1 MVYIPDWRSIPQV
14 KLNPRYMPD
23 RSQPLSANF
32 RDSLSILTG
41 GQQRARVPGNQTFAY
56 KTGQQTNSILDR
68 LRQMQNNTGGSM
80 NSPVAGGSTTGG
92 GSEFNRL
99 VSAIA
104 GKESGGN
111 YRAVNRSS
119 GALGKYQIMPGNVG
133 PWSRE
138 ILGRTVS
145 TSEFLRNPQLQ
156 DAIARGKL
164 QQYYK
169 QYGAAGAATAWYAG
183 PGAVRNKMGSTRK
196 QGAYPSIN
204 AYWQDILRRMR

>member
-1 MVYIPDWRSIPQV
+1 
-14 KLNPRYMPD
+14 
-23 RSQPLSANF
+23 
-32 RDSLSILTG
+32 
-41 GQQRARVPGNQTFAY
+41 
-56 KTGQQTNSILDR
+56 
-68 LRQMQNNTGGSM
+68 MQANTGGS
-80 NSPVAGGSTTGG
+80 PVAGRPTTGGG

-111 YRAVNRSS
+111 YGAVNRSS

-133 PWSRE
+133 PWSQQ
-138 ILGRTVS
+138 ILGRRVS

-156 DAIARGKL
+156 ESIARGKL
-164 QQYYK
+164 LEYYK
-169 QYGAAGAATAWYAG
+169 KYGAAGAATAWYAG
-183 PGAVRNKMGSTRK
+183 PGAVRTKMGSTRK